1 MTATVT
7 ISHAADWRP
16 VERRALPVCPKCG
29 TRRMDF
35 DGPHAP
41 RFVERDGVSV
51 RVDCS
56 GTVVEETR

>member
-1 MTATVT
+1 MSRKTAM
-7 ISHAADWRP
+7 A
-16 VERRALPVCPKCG
+16 ERCASCG
-29 TRRMDF
+29 GVRMDF